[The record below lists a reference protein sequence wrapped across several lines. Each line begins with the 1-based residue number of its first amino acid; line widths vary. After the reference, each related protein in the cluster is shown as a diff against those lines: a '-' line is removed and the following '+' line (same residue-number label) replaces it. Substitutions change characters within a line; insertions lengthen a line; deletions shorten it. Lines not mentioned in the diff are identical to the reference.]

1 MNGRPTSRQPT
12 GRSRRKCAGEGD
24 GQLEDKDKLFA
35 APERQR
41 PFPPLA
47 PFAGSFTNPN
57 FGPVVVSQDGAA
69 LVMDFQAT
77 GARLKLVSW
86 DGDFFTASLL
96 PVGRF
101 SALAENLGPR
111 PNGFVQF
118 QIEQEGKLGVLRLS
132 FADGQTYD
140 FRREETM
147 ASE

>member
-1 MNGRPTSRQPT
+1 MADRLLDNPPVDHVANALERAT
-12 GRSRRKCAGEGD
+12 A
-24 GQLEDKDKLFA
+24 QLEDKDKLFA

-118 QIEQEGKLGVLRLS
+118 QIEQGPKGPSATNVRTVT
-132 FADGQTYD
+132 DTI
-140 FRREETM
+140 
-147 ASE
+147 